1 MPKVVVTNWVEE
13 DALQPLH
20 RLGATVAANRGR
32 EPWPNRDLR
41 ARLADA
47 DVMVA
52 FMPDRVDADL
62 LQAAPR
68 LNLIAC
74 ALKGHDNID
83 LAACRARNV
92 AVTIVEDLLT
102 APGAELAIGSMIAL
116 GRHVLEADAFVR
128 SGRHQ
133 GWRPQFYGLGL
144 AGSTVGFLGFGAIG
158 RAVAKRLRAFECA
171 RLLAYDLQ
179 QPPPEAGVSAAT
191 DEQVLSESDFI
202 VLAMSLND
210 GSRQFVNRDRLS
222 LVKPGALLINLA
234 RGSLVDEAA
243 VADALEAG
251 RLGGYAADVFAFED
265 WAVLDRPRAI
275 EQRLLAL
282 RDRTLLTPHLGSA
295 VAIVRR
301 RIAEAAIGS
310 VVAFLSGKPLQGR
323 IA

>member
-1 MPKVVVTNWVEE
+1 MPKVVVTNWVDE

-32 EPWPNRDLR
+32 EPWPNSELR

-74 ALKGHDNID
+74 ALKGHDNVD

-133 GWRPQFYGLGL
+133 GWRPQFYGIGL

-158 RAVAKRLRAFECA
+158 RATAQRLHAFECA

-222 LVKPGALLINLA
+222 LVKPEALLINPA

-243 VADALEAG
+243 VADAIEAG

-265 WAVLDRPRAI
+265 WALLDRPRAI

-295 VAIVRR
+295 VDIVRR

-310 VVAFLSGKPLQGR
+310 VVAFLNGKPLQGR

>member
-1 MPKVVVTNWVEE
+1 MPKVVVTNWVDE

-32 EPWPNRDLR
+32 EPWPNSELC

-74 ALKGHDNID
+74 ALKGHDNVD

-133 GWRPQFYGLGL
+133 GWRPQFYGIGL

-158 RAVAKRLRAFECA
+158 RATAQRLHAFECA

-210 GSRQFVNRDRLS
+210 GSRQFVNRGRLS
-222 LVKPGALLINLA
+222 LVKPEALLINPA
-234 RGSLVDEAA
+234 RGSLVDETA
-243 VADALEAG
+243 VADAIEAG

-265 WAVLDRPRAI
+265 WALLDRPRAI

-295 VAIVRR
+295 VDIVRR

-310 VVAFLSGKPLQGR
+310 VVAFLNGKPLQGR